1 MQSGKTWDPEHFM
14 LYGFKHLTFN
24 PFDPNVP
31 FLYSLK
37 TSENRK
43 IFWYFQGVEKGCTA
57 NEWIKNTE
65 IYI

>member
-1 MQSGKTWDPEHFM
+1 M

-57 NEWIKNTE
+57 NEWVKNTE